1 MITTTEMKALEDSCG
16 IPKSVLMEHAG
27 KAVAEVVREKLS
39 GQKNKNILV
48 VCYHGNNGGD
58 GFVAARY
65 LSEEHEVDV
74 LFIGDEE
81 RFKPEGKENYE
92 KIANDDR
99 IQLFEN
105 ADVIEFGRYDIIID
119 AILGAGVAGNLTESI
134 KSLIEQMNDSKALKV
149 AVDIPTGLNPDT
161 GEIPGKAFDADIIV
175 TFHDIKPGLEK
186 FKEFVVVKG
195 IGIQKGII

>member
-1 MITTTEMKALEDSCG
+1 MITTVEMKALEDSCG
-16 IPKSVLMEHAG
+16 ITKSVLMENAG

-39 GQKNKNILV
+39 SQKNKNILV

-58 GFVAARY
+58 GFVAARH

-74 LFIGDEE
+74 LFIGDEYK
-81 RFKPEGKENYE
+81 FKPEAKENYE
-92 KIANDDR
+92 KIANDDH

-105 ADVIEFGRYDIIID
+105 ADVIDFDRYDVIID
-119 AILGAGVAGNLTESI
+119 ALLGTGAAGNLPESV

-195 IGIQKGII
+195 IGIPKS